1 MARGQCYFIRD
12 SNTVEL
18 NGYQTVSN
26 GSSLKALEG
35 NKELLRVLPILNF
48 QMEEISFVFL
58 RFVISPIYSPV
69 LSELPAADQSS

>member
-12 SNTVEL
+12 SNTV
-18 NGYQTVSN
+18 